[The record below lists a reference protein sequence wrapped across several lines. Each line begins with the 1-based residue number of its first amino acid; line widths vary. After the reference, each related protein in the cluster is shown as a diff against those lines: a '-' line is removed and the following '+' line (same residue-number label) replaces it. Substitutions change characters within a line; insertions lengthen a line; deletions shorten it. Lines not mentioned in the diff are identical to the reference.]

1 MDFFH
6 SWIALDNSISIFMRQ
21 YHDFGIGTEN
31 AANFSGKAPVNLC
44 NLARF
49 NEYNNITLDET
60 KNKQH
65 Q

>member
-1 MDFFH
+1 
-6 SWIALDNSISIFMRQ
+6 MRQ

-31 AANFSGKAPVNLC
+31 VANFSGKALVNLC